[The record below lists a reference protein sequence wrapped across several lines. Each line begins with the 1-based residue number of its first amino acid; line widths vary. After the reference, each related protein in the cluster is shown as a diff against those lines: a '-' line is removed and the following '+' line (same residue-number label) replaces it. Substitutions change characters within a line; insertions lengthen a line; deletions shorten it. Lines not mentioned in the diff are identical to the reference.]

1 MGMSFM
7 RNSRGFMIRVSIE
20 MLIRK
25 RLEIRFGIGA
35 EEGNSSV
42 SSSYV
47 LDRKILIHQIEIL
60 AIEGSIESRENM
72 RKIIEKILDIW
83 YDVM

>member
-1 MGMSFM
+1 MLVKIKQK
-7 RNSRGFMIRVSIE
+7 IRC
-20 MLIRK
+20 
-25 RLEIRFGIGA
+25 GIGA

-60 AIEGSIESRENM
+60 AIEGNIESRENV
-72 RKIIEKILDIW
+72 RKNIEKILDVW
-83 YDVM
+83 YDVI

>member
-1 MGMSFM
+1 MLVKIKQK
-7 RNSRGFMIRVSIE
+7 IRC
-20 MLIRK
+20 
-25 RLEIRFGIGA
+25 GIGA